1 MSEEIIMAKEKDNI
15 PVGIKA
21 LGWFG
26 IIFGCMYILV
36 SVVSIILSILDR
48 SYKDIDK
55 NLIIGLYG
63 VPILAFSLGFKKLQK
78 WGWIGYTLFLA
89 FIVVWS
95 LFTYKDIYGI
105 VVGLLSFFVLV
116 MLLLP
121 SVRSHYFSA

>member
-1 MSEEIIMAKEKDNI
+1 MSEEIVMAKEKDNI
-15 PVGIKA
+15 SLGIKA
-21 LGWFG
+21 LGWYGIVFG
-26 IIFGCMYILV
+26 SMYIMV

-95 LFTYKDIYGI
+95 IFTYKDIYGI
-105 VVGLLSFFVLV
+105 VVGILCLIVLAL
-116 MLLLP
+116 LLLP
-121 SVRSHYFSA
+121 SVRRHYFST

>member
-1 MSEEIIMAKEKDNI
+1 MAKEKDNI
-15 PVGIKA
+15 PLGIKA

-55 NLIIGLYG
+55 NLIIGLEG

-78 WGWIGYTLFLA
+78 WGWIGYTLVMAIIVILA
-89 FIVVWS
+89 TIS
-95 LFTYKDIYGI
+95 YKDIYGM
-105 VVGLLSFFVLV
+105 VVGVLSFIVLA

-121 SVRSHYFSA
+121 SVRRYYFSD

>member
-1 MSEEIIMAKEKDNI
+1 MAKEKDNI
-15 PVGIKA
+15 SLGIKA
-21 LGWFG
+21 LGWYGIVFG
-26 IIFGCMYILV
+26 SMYIMV

-95 LFTYKDIYGI
+95 IFTYKDIYGI
-105 VVGLLSFFVLV
+105 VVGILCLIVLAL
-116 MLLLP
+116 LLLP
-121 SVRSHYFSA
+121 SVRRHYFST